1 MVKQIIGVGAS
12 ANDGTGDILRTAFQK
27 TNSNFTELYD
37 GLGDIVVPTSL
48 TGLGITDGTNGQVLT
63 TNGGANFTFQTL
75 GLLSLGITDG
85 TANQVLSTDG
95 NGTFTF
101 VNQTGGGGS
110 TYTDSD
116 AIAAVVGADLDMGGN
131 KVLFG
136 NVYDAVNDLPNASS
150 YHGMFAHVHGTGA
163 AYYAHAGAWVE
174 LANAEDLGGGGGSSL
189 QTRTTKAATAS
200 SLANEATTNLTISGF
215 KGYALYSIETSHAAW
230 VRLYIDTS
238 ARSSDSTRTINTDPA
253 PDAGVIAEVITT
265 SGQKV
270 DFGPAVIGYCSTGTD
285 IYATV
290 TNKSGGTENV
300 AVTLT
305 VLQLES

>member
-163 AYYAHAGAWVE
+163 AYYAHAGAWVQ
-174 LANAEDLGGGGGSSL
+174 LANAEDLGGGGSSL

-230 VRLYIDTS
+230 VRLYIDTT
-238 ARSSDSTRTINTDPA
+238 ARASDSSRTINTDPA

-265 SGQKV
+265 GGQKV

>member
-174 LANAEDLGGGGGSSL
+174 LANAEDLGGGGSSL

-230 VRLYIDTS
+230 VRLYIDTT

>member
-174 LANAEDLGGGGGSSL
+174 LANAEDLGGGGSSL

-230 VRLYIDTS
+230 VRLYIDTT

-265 SGQKV
+265 GGQKV

>member
-174 LANAEDLGGGGGSSL
+174 LANAEDLGGGGSSL

-200 SLANEATTNLTISGF
+200 SLANEATANLTISGF

-230 VRLYIDTS
+230 VRLYIDTT

-265 SGQKV
+265 GGQKV
-270 DFGPAVIGYCSTGTD
+270 DFGPAVIGYCSTGTN

>member
-174 LANAEDLGGGGGSSL
+174 LANAEDLGGGGSSL

-230 VRLYIDTS
+230 VRLYIDTT

-265 SGQKV
+265 GGQKV

-290 TNKSGGTENV
+290 TNKSGGTQNV

>member
-37 GLGDIVVPTSL
+37 GLGEIVVPTSL

-85 TANQVLSTDG
+85 SNNQVLSTDG

-101 VNQTGGGGS
+101 VNQTGGGS
-110 TYTDSD
+110 TFTAND
-116 AIAAVVGADLDMGGN
+116 AITAVVGADLDMGGK

-136 NVYDAVNDLPNASS
+136 NVYDAIGDLPAASS

-174 LANAEDLGGGGGSSL
+174 LANAEDLGGGGDG
-189 QTRTTKAATAS
+189 
-200 SLANEATTNLTISGF
+200 I
-215 KGYALYSIETSHAAW
+215 
-230 VRLYIDTS
+230 
-238 ARSSDSTRTINTDPA
+238 
-253 PDAGVIAEVITT
+253 IT
-265 SGQKV
+265 
-270 DFGPAVIGYCSTGTD
+270 CR
-285 IYATV
+285 
-290 TNKSGGTENV
+290 
-300 AVTLT
+300 
-305 VLQLES
+305 

>member
-174 LANAEDLGGGGGSSL
+174 LANAEDLGGGGSSL

-230 VRLYIDTS
+230 VRLYIDTT
-238 ARSSDSTRTINTDPA
+238 ARASDSSRTINTDPA

-265 SGQKV
+265 GGQKV

>member
-37 GLGDIVVPTSL
+37 GLDDIVVPTSL

-174 LANAEDLGGGGGSSL
+174 LANAEDLGGGGSSL

-200 SLANEATTNLTISGF
+200 SLADEATANLTISGF

-230 VRLYIDTS
+230 VRLYIDTT

>member
-174 LANAEDLGGGGGSSL
+174 LANAEDLGGGGSSL

-230 VRLYIDTS
+230 VRLYIDTT
-238 ARSSDSTRTINTDPA
+238 ARASDSSRTINTDPA

-265 SGQKV
+265 GGQKV
-270 DFGPAVIGYCSTGTD
+270 DFGPAVIGYCSTGTN

>member
-174 LANAEDLGGGGGSSL
+174 LANAEDLGGGGSSL